1 MKKDNIT
8 EQQLDEM
15 IKDLEDDSK
24 EIFSDSVQEKINK
37 KLKEI
42 FNIVKECKKE
52 LKDDL
57 SIETL
62 TIGDLKQLI
71 REVVS
76 EELVKREIS
85 YPVYPLPPQ
94 PMPAFYEFTYPWDDR
109 NKVWCDTKTTPV
121 NLKEPT
127 CTNATTNKMSYYQK
141 TDEIGEVHG

>member
-8 EQQLDEM
+8 EEQLDEM

-24 EIFSDSVQEKINK
+24 ESLSDSVQEKINK

-94 PMPAFYEFTYPWDDR
+94 PMPVFYENPYRPAHE
-109 NKVWCDTKTTPV
+109 VWCDTKTTPV